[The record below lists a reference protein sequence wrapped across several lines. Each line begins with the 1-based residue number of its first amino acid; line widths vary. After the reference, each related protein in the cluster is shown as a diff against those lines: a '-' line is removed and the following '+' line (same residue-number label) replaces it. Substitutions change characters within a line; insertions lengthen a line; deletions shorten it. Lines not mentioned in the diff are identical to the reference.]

1 MTINKNLHISFKLNT
16 PIYNRCHSIGIL
28 WSSNIHG
35 QELTSGDIAVVLS
48 VNSSFPAN
56 LAHRGLSKSNAGLS
70 LALAKLAA
78 GRRVLSSKDD
88 AAAMAIGSRLA
99 AEVSGLVQARSNAG
113 QGASMLQVADGG
125 MARVNDMLTRM
136 KSLAVQAGSGHLT
149 SSDREALNTEYQSLA
164 SEIDRVAADTDF
176 AGTKLLDGSAGTIS
190 IKVGTGTNPDADS
203 ISVTLN
209 DTSTAA
215 LAIGGL
221 DISSQSGAD
230 AASAAIGN
238 AIDSVQTMR
247 AGIGASQ
254 NRLDYAARNI
264 GTAIENTE
272 AARANLI
279 DLDVASATSELAAMK
294 TRSQAGIAM
303 LAQANQQQ
311 KYLLNLFA

>member
-1 MTINKNLHISFKLNT
+1 M
-16 PIYNRCHSIGIL
+16 
-28 WSSNIHG
+28 
-35 QELTSGDIAVVLS
+35 SGDIAVVLS

>member
-1 MTINKNLHISFKLNT
+1 M
-16 PIYNRCHSIGIL
+16 
-28 WSSNIHG
+28 
-35 QELTSGDIAVVLS
+35 VLS

>member
-1 MTINKNLHISFKLNT
+1 M
-16 PIYNRCHSIGIL
+16 
-28 WSSNIHG
+28 
-35 QELTSGDIAVVLS
+35 SGDIAVVLS

-125 MARVNDMLTRM
+125 MARINDMLTRM

-176 AGTKLLDGSAGTIS
+176 AGTKLLDGSAGEIS
-190 IKVGTGTNPDADS
+190 IKVGTGTNPASDS
-203 ISVTLN
+203 ISFTLN

-230 AASAAIGN
+230 SASAAVSN
-238 AIDSVQTMR
+238 AIDSVQSLR
-247 AGIGASQ
+247 AGIGAGQ

-272 AARANLI
+272 AARGNLI

-303 LAQANQQQ
+303 LAQANLRP